1 MAGLAV
7 AYVLASSWFGLTG
20 PHMTDANF
28 GDAGDFFVSVW
39 SDTLA
44 ADVVFVVGTLAA
56 GALLL
61 VVARRLRDRP
71 AGWLGAAGVGF
82 LAHWAVYWASYL
94 LLDATAN
101 QNVDGAMEAAEFV
114 LEWGA
119 GGLLL
124 AAAIPVALVWSERF
138 ELPEGWPGRRPRVE
152 TRSGQR

>member
-1 MAGLAV
+1 MAGLA

-28 GDAGDFFVSVW
+28 GDAGDFFVRVW
-39 SDTLA
+39 ADTLA

-56 GALLL
+56 GALVL
-61 VVARRLRDRP
+61 VAARRLREEP
-71 AGWLGAAGVGF
+71 AGWLAAAGVGF

-119 GGLLL
+119 AGLIL
-124 AAAIPVALVWSERF
+124 AAAIPPVLVWSDRF
-138 ELPEGWPGRRPRVE
+138 QLPESWPGRRPRIE
-152 TRSGQR
+152 SRSGQR